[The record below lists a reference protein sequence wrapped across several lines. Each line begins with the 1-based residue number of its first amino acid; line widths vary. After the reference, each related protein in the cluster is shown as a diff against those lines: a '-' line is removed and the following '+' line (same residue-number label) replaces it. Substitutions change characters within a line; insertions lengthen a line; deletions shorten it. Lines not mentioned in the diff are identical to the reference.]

1 MRGALGLWPNGGLR
15 RGLVGSG
22 ENPSQYP
29 FTAGTPEGGAIGE
42 AHNNGRPELMKTMGH
57 FLFSLFRW
65 GIEEDHCVVR
75 KLGFGLF
82 CKIKHDIRFSLA
94 TST

>member
-1 MRGALGLWPNGGLR
+1 MRAPNAARVLVLGEHAR
-15 RGLVGSG
+15 RSRPLAQRRLEARPGRQRG
-22 ENPSQYP
+22 ESIQYP

-65 GIEEDHCVVR
+65 GIEEDHCV
-75 KLGFGLF
+75 LEN
-82 CKIKHDIRFSLA
+82 
-94 TST
+94 